1 MINIWDAENGE
12 IISSLN
18 KGRKI
23 YKIKDM
29 KVISNG
35 DRLVVRDQSGIT
47 MWNLRKGLKNFSLPM
62 ETDLAFSSFTML
74 EGGRYMMFDKGESE
88 LLKVEIGNDMRSEV
102 VFRFPYEMYDYQTM
116 GSGDLV
122 VKSEKEYSDLPLK
135 EREDL
140 GFVEDYAYVFK
151 LDYYDLNVY
160 KEKVV
165 KDHDDE
171 ALQNGETDNE
181 NESGNEENMI
191 KAQEDQPNTKNAEPG
206 KHFVF
211 SCRNDISC
219 YNAVSDKG
227 MRFPKLYE
235 NGSIIR
241 NSRYN
246 LEYLKEDVKV
256 QEEIE
261 EEEVPHHDEDN
272 LSQENNK
279 SEQSERSLD
288 LEFDEVE
295 NKILAGVE
303 LEPDLD
309 VSQETAQKNTDGKSN
324 SAPSENIPQVVQK
337 IAPKIKKLVNISK
350 TIVTLGTE
358 FGDCTKV
365 EFHLDSESNL
375 IKKMCTPVFK
385 GFHPLIN
392 EVIDK
397 VMSGEMGAEPK
408 KPNSESSK
416 IENENIPFEGS
427 NELLMN
433 DSEQSQAENLDDF
446 SPIQDYAY
454 FSRDKVEA
462 VLFSKGSG
470 VFGHAKLQFLY
481 VYMRHNDKQTWSV
494 TNFSL
499 NIMNELEEETFFK
512 IKSMQIDVDI
522 ETSPSRPLR
531 FFLVS
536 TLGIAIIEYIRE
548 PGSVKLVRFLKK
560 NMDPD
565 NLPIYSPKQNSFYLS
580 NKNAIQIWDG
590 SLEYL
595 VYSIDLDQIILG
607 VTLVDNEDHEEYLLI
622 YDETTYY
629 EIELETLRLSK
640 KIGFLGKSKQEVPCM
655 PFNISSFPQCQRFII
670 PIFQE
675 IVSHINFFTDVDTMN
690 LNNFP
695 FADLAQCFD
704 KEDFADPIRRYAAYY
719 FSRIK
724 LSNFEDWFYGPL
736 NPILFSIHHNSMA
749 LLEEILDN
757 YRYPRT
763 VGSYWSPLS
772 FAFRYNYNSA
782 VKVLCD
788 KLVKRSYFIEFRRQ
802 DFKSLLRSSFSYAHR
817 LLATVPWEPSLQN
830 FPRLMYMKSQVGLRF
845 ENEVGRI
852 LYTIKRDERRIH
864 KKRVFE
870 VESEEHFEIERSS
883 LKKKQQISKKEVLV
897 FQVPFKYNF
906 AAGSPDSILLLEAY
920 SNSRS
925 EEFVLSQWKEL
936 IRYKWKYSRWAHIVI
951 AVLYWLF
958 TLTVTLSIV
967 FFPEIKFLMRV
978 SVYFIFAFI
987 VYELI
992 QFISYATFNIG
1003 K

>member
-1 MINIWDAENGE
+1 MVNIWDAETGE

-74 EGGRYMMFDKGESE
+74 EGGCYMMFDKGESE
-88 LLKVEIGNDMRSEV
+88 LLKVEIGNDMRSDV

-122 VKSEKEYSDLPLK
+122 VKCEKEYSELPLE

-160 KEKVV
+160 KEKEV
-165 KDHDDE
+165 DNDDE
-171 ALQNGETDNE
+171 DLENDEIDNL
-181 NESGNEENMI
+181 SQSAAEENMI
-191 KAQEDQPNTKNAEPG
+191 KSQEEQPANQKNQPG

-246 LEYLKEDVKV
+246 LEYLKEELKV
-256 QEEIE
+256 EDEIE
-261 EEEVPHHDEDN
+261 KNEESQNYEDEN
-272 LSQENNK
+272 SQQ
-279 SEQSERSLD
+279 SISFEQAERSLD
-288 LEFDEVE
+288 LEFDEAE
-295 NKILAGVE
+295 HKILAGVE

-309 VSQETAQKNTDGKSN
+309 VSQETAQKNTDGVSN
-324 SAPSENIPQVVQK
+324 SAKNENIPQVVQE
-337 IAPKIKKLVNISK
+337 IASKIKKLVNISK

-365 EFHLDSESNL
+365 EFHLDTESNL
-375 IKKMCTPVFK
+375 IKKKCTSVFK
-385 GFHPLIN
+385 AFHPLIH
-392 EVIDK
+392 EDIDNAP
-397 VMSGEMGAEPK
+397 SGEIEPEPK

-416 IENENIPFEGS
+416 IENENVPLEGS
-427 NELLMN
+427 NELLIRN
-433 DSEQSQAENLDDF
+433 SEQSEAENLDDF

-454 FSRDKVEA
+454 FSRNKVEA
-462 VLFSKGSG
+462 VIFSKGQG
-470 VFGHAKLQFLY
+470 VFGQAKLQYLH
-481 VYMRHNDKQTWSV
+481 VYMRHNDKQAWST

-499 NIMNELEEETFFK
+499 KIMNELEEETFFK

-522 ETSPSRPLR
+522 ETNPSRPLR

-548 PGSVKLVRFLKK
+548 PGTVKLVRFLKK

-675 IVSHINFFTDVDTMN
+675 IVSHIHFFTDVDTMN

-736 NPILFSIHHNSMA
+736 NPILFAIHHNSMA

-802 DFKSLLRSSFSYAHR
+802 DFKSLLRSNFSYSHR

-830 FPRLMYMKSQVGLRF
+830 FPRLMYMKNQVGLRF

-852 LYTIKRDERRIH
+852 LYTIKCDERRIH
-864 KKRVFE
+864 KKRIFE
-870 VESEEHFEIERSS
+870 VESEEQFEIERSS
-883 LKKKQQISKKEVLV
+883 MKKKHQISKKEVLV
-897 FQVPFKYNF
+897 YQVPFKYNF

-936 IRYKWKYSRWAHIVI
+936 IRYKWKYSRWAHIVT

-967 FFPEIKFLMRV
+967 FFPEIKFLMRI

-992 QFISYATFNIG
+992 QFISYATFNIV